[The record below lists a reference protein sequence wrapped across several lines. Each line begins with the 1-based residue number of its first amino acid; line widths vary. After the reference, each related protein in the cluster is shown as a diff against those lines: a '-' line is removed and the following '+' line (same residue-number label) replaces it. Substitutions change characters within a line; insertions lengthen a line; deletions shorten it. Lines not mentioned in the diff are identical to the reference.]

1 MEYIKGQEA
10 LLSLYVGAAYKPI
23 VCLTET
29 STNRVSEIIQ
39 KVNYCTKGV
48 PTSKVDSISTTV
60 NISGEIVKLDDEVNK
75 ATYKD
80 LITAIESKEEQT
92 FKYETIDSSAPEY
105 FKAVI
110 ASLDGTFGE
119 GDATF
124 SGSLTVNGGML
135 AEDPNATPAPEP
147 EP

>member
-1 MEYIKGQEA
+1 MKNVKGQEA
-10 LLSLYVGAAYKPI
+10 LLSLYVGTAYKPI

-29 STNRVSEIIQ
+29 STSRVSEIIQ

-48 PTSKVDSISTTV
+48 PTSKVDSVSTTV
-60 NISGEIVKLDDEVNK
+60 NISGEIMKLGVEDVDK

-92 FKYETIDSSAPEY
+92 FRYETIDSATPEY

-110 ASLDGTFGE
+110 ASLVGTFGE

-124 SGSLTVNGGML
+124 SGSLTANGGML
-135 AEDPNATPAPEP
+135 DEDPMATP
-147 EP
+147 

>member
-1 MEYIKGQEA
+1 MENVKGQEA
-10 LLSLYVGAAYKPI
+10 LLSMYVGAAYKPI

-39 KVNYCTKGV
+39 KVNYCTRGV
-48 PTSKVDSISTTV
+48 PTSKVDSVSTTV
-60 NISGEIVKLDDEVNK
+60 NISGEIVTLGQDDTGK

-80 LITAIESKEEQT
+80 LITAIESKEEKT
-92 FKYETIDSSAPEY
+92 FKYETLDSATPEY

-135 AEDPNATPAPEP
+135 DEDPMVVTP
-147 EP
+147 

>member
-1 MEYIKGQEA
+1 MENIKGQEA
-10 LLSLYVGAAYKPI
+10 LLSMYVGAAYKPI

-29 STNRVSEIIQ
+29 STNRVSEVVQ

-48 PTSKVDSISTTV
+48 PISKVDSVSTTV
-60 NISGEIVKLDDEVNK
+60 NISGEIVTLGQDDTGK

-80 LITAIESKEEQT
+80 LITAIESKEEQA
-92 FKYETIDSSAPEY
+92 FKYETIDSATPEY

-135 AEDPNATPAPEP
+135 DEDPMVVTP
-147 EP
+147 

>member
-1 MEYIKGQEA
+1 MENIKGQEA

-48 PTSKVDSISTTV
+48 PTSKVDSVSTTV
-60 NISGEIVKLDDEVNK
+60 NISGEIVKLEEETNK

-92 FKYETIDSSAPEY
+92 FKYETIDSTTPEY

-110 ASLDGTFGE
+110 ANLDGTFGE

-135 AEDPNATPAPEP
+135 AEDPNAEPDPAP
-147 EP
+147 

>member
-1 MEYIKGQEA
+1 MH
-10 LLSLYVGAAYKPI
+10 VGAAYKPI

-48 PTSKVDSISTTV
+48 PISKVDSVSTTV
-60 NISGEIVKLDDEVNK
+60 NISGEVMKLGAEETDK

-92 FKYETIDSSAPEY
+92 FRYETIDSATPEY

-135 AEDPNATPAPEP
+135 DEDPMVTP
-147 EP
+147 

>member
-1 MEYIKGQEA
+1 MENVKGQEA
-10 LLSLYVGAAYKPI
+10 LLSMYVGAAYKPI

-48 PTSKVDSISTTV
+48 PTSKVDSVSTTV
-60 NISGEIVKLDDEVNK
+60 NISGEIVKLGEDDTGN
-75 ATYKD
+75 ATYED

-92 FKYETIDSSAPEY
+92 FKYETVDSASPEY

-110 ASLDGTFGE
+110 ANLDGTFGE

-135 AEDPNATPAPEP
+135 DEDPMATP
-147 EP
+147 

>member
-1 MEYIKGQEA
+1 MENIKGQEA
-10 LLSLYVGAAYKPI
+10 LLSLYVGSAYKPI

-39 KVNYCTKGV
+39 KVNYCTRGV
-48 PTSKVDSISTTV
+48 PTSKVDSVSTTV
-60 NISGEIVKLDDEVNK
+60 NISGEIVKLEEETDK

-92 FKYETIDSSAPEY
+92 FKYETIDSTTPEY

-110 ASLDGTFGE
+110 AKLDGTFGE

-135 AEDPNATPAPEP
+135 AEDPNAAPDPAP
-147 EP
+147 

>member
-1 MEYIKGQEA
+1 MENIKGQEA

-39 KVNYCTKGV
+39 KVNYCTRGV
-48 PTSKVDSISTTV
+48 PTSKVDSVSTTV

-80 LITAIESKEEQT
+80 LITAIESKEEQA
-92 FKYETIDSSAPEY
+92 FKYETIDSATPEY

-135 AEDPNATPAPEP
+135 DEDPMVVTP
-147 EP
+147 

>member
-1 MEYIKGQEA
+1 MENIKGQEA
-10 LLSLYVGAAYKPI
+10 LLSLYVGSAYKPI

-48 PTSKVDSISTTV
+48 PISKVDSVSTTV
-60 NISGEIVKLDDEVNK
+60 NISGEIVTLGQDDTGK

-80 LITAIESKEEQT
+80 LITAIESKQEQT
-92 FKYETIDSSAPEY
+92 FKYETLNSATPEY

-135 AEDPNATPAPEP
+135 ADDPNATPVP
-147 EP
+147 

>member
-1 MEYIKGQEA
+1 MENVKGQEA
-10 LLSLYVGAAYKPI
+10 LLSMYVGAAYKPI

-29 STNRVSEIIQ
+29 STNRVSEVVQ

-48 PTSKVDSISTTV
+48 PTSKVDSVSTTV
-60 NISGEIVKLDDEVNK
+60 NISGEIVTLGQDDTGK

-80 LITAIESKEEQT
+80 LITAIESKEEKT
-92 FKYETIDSSAPEY
+92 FKYETLDSATPEY

-135 AEDPNATPAPEP
+135 DEDPMVVTP
-147 EP
+147 

>member
-1 MEYIKGQEA
+1 MKNIKGQEA
-10 LLSLYVGAAYKPI
+10 LLSMYVGAAYKPI

-48 PTSKVDSISTTV
+48 PTSKVDSVSTTV
-60 NISGEIVKLDDEVNK
+60 NISGEVMKLGAEETDK

-92 FKYETIDSSAPEY
+92 FRYETIDSTTPEY

-135 AEDPNATPAPEP
+135 DEDPMVVTP
-147 EP
+147 

>member
-1 MEYIKGQEA
+1 MENVKGQEA
-10 LLSLYVGAAYKPI
+10 LLSMYVGAAYKPI

-29 STNRVSEIIQ
+29 STSRVSEIIQ

-48 PTSKVDSISTTV
+48 PTSKVDSVSTTV
-60 NISGEIVKLDDEVNK
+60 NISGEVMKLGVAETDK

-80 LITAIESKEEQT
+80 LITAIESKQEQT
-92 FKYETIDSSAPEY
+92 FRYETIDSATPEY

-135 AEDPNATPAPEP
+135 DEDPMATP
-147 EP
+147 

>member
-1 MEYIKGQEA
+1 MENVKGQEA
-10 LLSLYVGAAYKPI
+10 LLSMYVGAAYKPI

-29 STNRVSEIIQ
+29 STSRVSEIIQ
-39 KVNYCTKGV
+39 KVNYCTRGV
-48 PTSKVDSISTTV
+48 PTSKVDSVSTTV
-60 NISGEIVKLDDEVNK
+60 NISGEVMTLGVEDTDK

-92 FKYETIDSSAPEY
+92 FKYETIDSATPEY

-135 AEDPNATPAPEP
+135 DEDPNATPAP
-147 EP
+147 

>member
-1 MEYIKGQEA
+1 MENVKGQEA
-10 LLSLYVGAAYKPI
+10 LLSMYVGAAYKPI

-29 STNRVSEIIQ
+29 STSRVSEIIQ
-39 KVNYCTKGV
+39 KVNYCTRGV
-48 PTSKVDSISTTV
+48 PTSKVDSVSTTV
-60 NISGEIVKLDDEVNK
+60 NISGEVMTLGVDDTDK

-92 FKYETIDSSAPEY
+92 FRYETVDAATPEY

-135 AEDPNATPAPEP
+135 DEDPMTTP
-147 EP
+147 

>member
-1 MEYIKGQEA
+1 MENVKGQEA

-39 KVNYCTKGV
+39 KVNYCTRGV
-48 PTSKVDSISTTV
+48 PTSKVDSVSTTV
-60 NISGEIVKLDDEVNK
+60 NISGEIVTLGQDDTGK

-92 FKYETIDSSAPEY
+92 FKYETLDSTTPEY

-135 AEDPNATPAPEP
+135 AEDPKAAPAP
-147 EP
+147 

>member
-1 MEYIKGQEA
+1 MENVKGQEA
-10 LLSLYVGAAYKPI
+10 LLSMYVGAAYKPI

-48 PTSKVDSISTTV
+48 PTSKVDSVSTTV
-60 NISGEIVKLDDEVNK
+60 NISGEIMKLGVEDVDK

-80 LITAIESKEEQT
+80 LITAIESKQEQT
-92 FKYETIDSSAPEY
+92 FRYETIESGTPEY

-135 AEDPNATPAPEP
+135 DEDPMVVTP
-147 EP
+147 

>member
-1 MEYIKGQEA
+1 MENVKGQEA
-10 LLSLYVGAAYKPI
+10 LLSMYVGAAYKPI

-29 STNRVSEIIQ
+29 STSRVSEIIQ

-48 PTSKVDSISTTV
+48 PTSKVDSVSTTV
-60 NISGEIVKLDDEVNK
+60 NISGEVMTLGVDDTDK

-92 FKYETIDSSAPEY
+92 FKYETIDSATPEY

-135 AEDPNATPAPEP
+135 DEDPMVVTP
-147 EP
+147 

>member
-1 MEYIKGQEA
+1 MENIKGQEA
-10 LLSLYVGAAYKPI
+10 LLSLYVGSAYKPI
-23 VCLTET
+23 VCLNET
-29 STNRVSEIIQ
+29 STSRVSEIIQ
-39 KVNYCTKGV
+39 KTNYCTKGV
-48 PTSKVDSISTTV
+48 PTSRVDSVSTTV
-60 NISGEIVKLDDEVNK
+60 NISGEIMKLGVEDVDK

-80 LITAIESKEEQT
+80 LITAIESMEEQT
-92 FKYETIDSSAPEY
+92 FRYETIDSATPEY

-135 AEDPNATPAPEP
+135 DEDPMATP
-147 EP
+147 

>member
-1 MEYIKGQEA
+1 MENIKGQEA
-10 LLSLYVGAAYKPI
+10 LLSMYVDAAYKPI

-48 PTSKVDSISTTV
+48 PTSKVDSVSTTV

-92 FKYETIDSSAPEY
+92 FKYETIDSAAPEY

-135 AEDPNATPAPEP
+135 DEDPMVVTP
-147 EP
+147 

>member
-1 MEYIKGQEA
+1 MENVKGQEA
-10 LLSLYVGAAYKPI
+10 LLSMYVGAAYKPI

-48 PTSKVDSISTTV
+48 PTSKVDSVSTTV
-60 NISGEIVKLDDEVNK
+60 NISGEVMKLGAEETDK

-92 FKYETIDSSAPEY
+92 FRYETIDSTTPEY

-124 SGSLTVNGGML
+124 SGSLAINGDISETDPL
-135 AEDPNATPAPEP
+135 AAP
-147 EP
+147 